1 MKEMMQILVNSHS
14 WKPISQTLYN
24 FHQIIQT
31 STMFLK
37 STHSLMEI
45 ERDSLLLIQSTWL
58 NDSDCSVEVS
68 NHQSKNRRDTK
79 LIIIKINEKVYRSS
93 HYLFGTLWQPF

>member
-1 MKEMMQILVNSHS
+1 MKELMQILVNSHS
-14 WKPISQTLYN
+14 WKPISQTLYS

-45 ERDSLLLIQSTWL
+45 ERDTFLLIQSTFV
-58 NDSDCSVEVS
+58 NQES
-68 NHQSKNRRDTK
+68 
-79 LIIIKINEKVYRSS
+79 Y
-93 HYLFGTLWQPF
+93 G